1 MFFWILNT
9 KKIRRL
15 VKSVLRWGFHGK
27 KQIEIMFFSF
37 FLVFEVNQKYLL
49 LYVFCKLIFRAP
61 KSMLLHIS
69 PVHVVL
75 VSLLVDQLSSLFL
88 HFFGRPKKYLF
99 SPREFLV
106 NLWFFWST
114 KFLFGVPK
122 FLFSIPKNQEP
133 DQKKFRDWPNIHYL
147 RLNNFFWSTKK
158 SEK

>member
-61 KSMLLHIS
+61 KSMLLHIMTCQLRLS
-69 PVHVVL
+69 VISILQVNLDELVTAYVPMYYHLWSIGTPIYAKISNPHMQKYQFSISYITVL
-75 VSLLVDQLSSLFL
+75 YISCFFHASDKQLS
-88 HFFGRPKKYLF
+88 KK
-99 SPREFLV
+99 ETLV
-106 NLWFFWST
+106 
-114 KFLFGVPK
+114 
-122 FLFSIPKNQEP
+122 
-133 DQKKFRDWPNIHYL
+133 
-147 RLNNFFWSTKK
+147 RLS
-158 SEK
+158 S

>member
-61 KSMLLHIS
+61 KSMLLHIMTCQLRLS
-69 PVHVVL
+69 VISILQVNLDELVTAYVPMYYHLWSIGTPIYAKISNPHMQRYKISISYITVCTFHVFFMHQTNN
-75 VSLLVDQLSSLFL
+75 SLKKRLLSD
-88 HFFGRPKKYLF
+88 
-99 SPREFLV
+99 FLV
-106 NLWFFWST
+106 
-114 KFLFGVPK
+114 
-122 FLFSIPKNQEP
+122 
-133 DQKKFRDWPNIHYL
+133 R
-147 RLNNFFWSTKK
+147 
-158 SEK
+158 